1 MKSRT
6 EYHESGIT
14 AILDK
19 YGAFF
24 AFSQG
29 QYNRNAKTGVE
40 YTSFGSGL
48 IVPKPHAEAVAAAL
62 AEDSKKAVEQD
73 ITENG
78 ITAIIQRELSNHEY
92 GYTWDIT
99 DTLSVLEP
107 YGVTAQ
113 QVQAIADS
121 MDWSDY

>member
-14 AILDK
+14 AILEK

-24 AFSQG
+24 AFSQD
-29 QYNRNAKTGVE
+29 QYNRMSKTGVE

-48 IVPKPHAEAVAAAL
+48 IVPKPHAEVVAAAL
-62 AEDSKKAVEQD
+62 EENSKKAVEQD

>member
-1 MKSRT
+1 MQR
-6 EYHESGIT
+6 
-14 AILDK
+14 
-19 YGAFF
+19 
-24 AFSQG
+24 
-29 QYNRNAKTGVE
+29 RGVE

-62 AEDSKKAVEQD
+62 EENSKKAVEQD

-78 ITAIIQRELSNHEY
+78 ITAIIQREISNHEY